1 MSPSESL
8 TQRVVELESRI
19 THLQRDLD
27 QFNSVILEQQAEI
40 KLLNTMIARLQGR
53 LSELADPPESRNQL
67 EELPPHY

>member
-40 KLLNTMIARLQGR
+40 KLLNTMIACLQGR
-53 LSELADPPESRNQL
+53 LSELADPPEYRNQL